1 MNAMITGYDNGLAN
15 EALKFFYHMLSEDM
29 KVDLVTI
36 KSVLLA

>member
-1 MNAMITGYDNGLAN
+1 MISGYSHNGLAN
-15 EALKFFYHMLSEDM
+15 EALKLFNQMLSEDM

>member
-1 MNAMITGYDNGLAN
+1 MIIGYAHNGLAN
-15 EALKFFYHMLSEDM
+15 EALKLFNHMLSEDM